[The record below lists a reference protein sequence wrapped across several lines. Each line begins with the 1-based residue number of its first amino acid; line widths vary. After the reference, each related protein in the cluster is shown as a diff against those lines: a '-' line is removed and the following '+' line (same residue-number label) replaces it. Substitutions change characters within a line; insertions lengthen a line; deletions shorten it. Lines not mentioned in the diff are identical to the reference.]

1 MGRGTPVAALLRV
14 GFGVAVFA
22 ERLAVGDYIPQLRVC
37 IRVSVCI
44 CVLDVVRYDGRNRLA
59 VWKPAPVASA
69 DFAHMARLFQHGLAP
84 LLVAFAMVKR
94 IRSAH
99 AIISPLIPP
108 GPATEEVIPHAVSV
122 RTCAG
127 VLTLTKRA
135 RAAYR
140 ARTFDSLIITYVK
153 ADKPDK
159 ADKADIIF

>member
-22 ERLAVGDYIPQLRVC
+22 ERLAVGDYIPQFR
-37 IRVSVCI
+37 VCI

-59 VWKPAPVASA
+59 VWQSPPVASA
-69 DFAHMARLFQHGLAP
+69 DLAHMARFFQHGLAP

-108 GPATEEVIPHAVSV
+108 GPATEEAIPHAVSV

-140 ARTFDSLIITYVK
+140 ARTFDSLIIPQAK

>member
-1 MGRGTPVAALLRV
+1 MGRGTPVAAFLRV

-22 ERLAVGDYIPQLRVC
+22 ECLAVGDYIPQFR
-37 IRVSVCI
+37 VCI
-44 CVLDVVRYDGRNRLA
+44 CVLDVVRYDGWNRLA

-69 DFAHMARLFQHGLAP
+69 DFAHMARFFQHGLAP

-108 GPATEEVIPHAVSV
+108 GPATEEAIPHAVSV
-122 RTCAG
+122 RICAG